1 MRGIEFSGG
10 AKAQCRLVS
19 RRNAT
24 GGSLGLDPIPATLHA
39 ARPWLPPLRHNPV
52 ARLAETKRHWA
63 KAPRKLKLALPVAL
77 IIACAWGQA
86 DPVAAGIEAYS
97 RGDYQLAEREL
108 RKASGAQAP
117 AFLAMTLAAT
127 NRCDEALPG
136 LKSAFAGAADGTR
149 RLAGLALAQCHL
161 SASRFDEAAPVIAA
175 LPKDADSLYLAA
187 RLHMRAW
194 NEALRD
200 LYKVA
205 PGSYRVNQIS
215 GEILETQGQFTS
227 AAAEYRKAI
236 EKNPEALS
244 LHFRLGR
251 ALLMSTHSAGTFD
264 EARKEFEAE
273 LTRNPRDAVGHYQIA
288 QIDLAQE
295 RGTAAAARLEQA
307 LAIDPAFPEA
317 LIALGKLRVAEKR
330 NDDAIRLL
338 RRAAELQPKS
348 EAVHY
353 NLMLAYRN
361 AGRTD
366 DARREKALL
375 DAIQKPPEGEFSDF
389 LKKLGEKK

>member
-1 MRGIEFSGG
+1 MMRVISFF
-10 AKAQCRLVS
+10 V
-19 RRNAT
+19 
-24 GGSLGLDPIPATLHA
+24 
-39 ARPWLPPLRHNPV
+39 
-52 ARLAETKRHWA
+52 LA
-63 KAPRKLKLALPVAL
+63 
-77 IIACAWGQA
+77 ACACAQPDA
-86 DPVAAGIEAYS
+86 LMQGIAAYS
-97 RGDYQLAEREL
+97 KGDYPVAEREL
-108 RKASGAQAP
+108 RKASGPQAR
-117 AFLAMTLAAT
+117 AFLALTLAAT
-127 NRCDEALPG
+127 NRCEDALPA
-136 LKSAFAGAADGTR
+136 LKEAFPTQ

-161 SASRFDEAAPVIAA
+161 NASRFDEAAIVLAQ

-215 GEILETQGQFTS
+215 GEILETQGQFS
-227 AAAEYRKAI
+227 EAAAEYRKAI

-251 ALLMSTHSAGTFD
+251 ALLMSTHSPSTFD

-273 LTRNPRDAVGHYQIA
+273 LARNPRDAVAHYQIA
-288 QIDLAQE
+288 QVLLAQE
-295 RGTAAAARLEQA
+295 KVAEAAARLELA
-307 LAIDPAFPEA
+307 LTIEPAFPEA
-317 LIALGKLRVAEKR
+317 LIALGKLRVADKR

-338 RRAAELQPKS
+338 TRAAELQPKS

-361 AGRTD
+361 AGRLE
-366 DARREKALL
+366 DARKEKALL
-375 DAIQKPPEGEFSDF
+375 DTIQKPPDGEFSDF

>member
-1 MRGIEFSGG
+1 MMRDINGNGG
-10 AKAQCRLVS
+10 A
-19 RRNAT
+19 
-24 GGSLGLDPIPATLHA
+24 D
-39 ARPWLPPLRHNPV
+39 
-52 ARLAETKRHWA
+52 
-63 KAPRKLKLALPVAL
+63 APRKLKPASQWSSDHYSLRSRLGRVL
-77 IIACAWGQA
+77 IIAGIGLGAWGQA
-86 DPVAAGIEAYS
+86 DPLAAGIEAYS
-97 RGDYQLAEREL
+97 RGDYPSAEIAL
-108 RKASGAQAP
+108 RKGTGPKAS
-117 AFLAMTLAAT
+117 AFMALTLAAT
-127 NRCDEALPG
+127 GRCEEALPG
-136 LKSAFAGAADGTR
+136 LKTAFAVANGPTQ

-161 SASRFDEAAPVIAA
+161 SAFRFDDAAPVIAA
-175 LPKDADSLYLAA
+175 LPKDADSLYLSA

-215 GEILETQGQFTS
+215 GEILETQGQF
-227 AAAEYRKAI
+227 AAAAGEYRKAI

-251 ALLMSTHSAGTFD
+251 ALLMSTHSDATFG

-273 LTRNPRDAVGHYQIA
+273 LAKNPRDAVAYYQIA
-288 QIDLAQE
+288 QIDLAEE
-295 RGTAAAARLEQA
+295 RGAVAALRFEQA
-307 LAIDPAFPEA
+307 LAIDPTFPEA
-317 LIALGKLRVAEKR
+317 LIGLGKLRVAEKR
-330 NDDAIRLL
+330 NDEAIRLL
-338 RRAAELQPKS
+338 TRAGELQPKS

-361 AGRTD
+361 AGRTE

-389 LKKLGEKK
+389 LKKLGEKPAK

>member
-1 MRGIEFSGG
+1 MRGTEGR
-10 AKAQCRLVS
+10 CRVADHRSLRSRLGWGLIVS
-19 RRNAT
+19 
-24 GGSLGLDPIPATLHA
+24 
-39 ARPWLPPLRHNPV
+39 V
-52 ARLAETKRHWA
+52 F
-63 KAPRKLKLALPVAL
+63 
-77 IIACAWGQA
+77 AWGQQ
-86 DPVAAGIEAYS
+86 DPLAVGIEAYS
-97 RGDYQLAEREL
+97 RGDYALAESAL
-108 RKASGAQAP
+108 RRASGPQGS
-117 AFLAMTLAAT
+117 AFLALTLAAT
-127 NRCDEALPG
+127 GRCDEGLPG
-136 LKSAFAGAADGTR
+136 LKTAFAGSAGPTQ

-161 SASRFDEAAPVIAA
+161 SASRFDDAAPVIAA
-175 LPKDADSLYLAA
+175 LPKDADSLYLSA

-215 GEILETQGQFTS
+215 GEILETQGQFAA

-236 EKNPEALS
+236 EKNPGALS

-251 ALLMSTHSAGTFD
+251 ALLMSTHSDATFA

-273 LTRNPRDAVGHYQIA
+273 LARNPRDAVAHYQIA

-295 RGTAAAARLEQA
+295 RGAAAATRFEQA
-307 LAIDPAFPEA
+307 LAIDPVFPEA
-317 LIALGKLRVAEKR
+317 LIALGKLRVAEKK
-330 NDDAIRLL
+330 NDEAIRLL
-338 RRAAELQPKS
+338 TRAAELQPKS

-361 AGRTD
+361 AGRAE

-389 LKKLGEKK
+389 LKKLGEKPAK

>member
-1 MRGIEFSGG
+1 MRGISFL
-10 AKAQCRLVS
+10 AALCLWAQDPLAS
-19 RRNAT
+19 
-24 GGSLGLDPIPATLHA
+24 GLD
-39 ARPWLPPLRHNPV
+39 
-52 ARLAETKRHWA
+52 
-63 KAPRKLKLALPVAL
+63 
-77 IIACAWGQA
+77 
-86 DPVAAGIEAYS
+86 AYS
-97 RGDYQLAEREL
+97 RGDYPSAEREL
-108 RKASGAQAP
+108 RKATGPKAQ
-117 AFLAMTLAAT
+117 AFLAMTVAAT
-127 NRCDEALPG
+127 GRCDEALPG
-136 LKSAFAGAADGTR
+136 LKAAFAASPDATQ

-161 SASRFDEAAPVIAA
+161 AASRFEDAAPVIAA

-194 NEALRD
+194 NDALRD

-215 GEILETQGQFTS
+215 GEILETQGQFAA

-251 ALLMSTHSAGTFD
+251 ALLMSTHSSSTFD
-264 EARKEFEAE
+264 EARREFEAE
-273 LTRNPRDAVGHYQIA
+273 LARNPRDAVAHYQIA
-288 QIDLAQE
+288 QIFLAE
-295 RGTAAAARLEQA
+295 DHGKEAAARLEQA
-307 LAIDPAFPEA
+307 LSIDPRFPEA

-330 NDDAIRLL
+330 NDDAIALL
-338 RRAAELQPKS
+338 TKAAELQPKS

-361 AGRTD
+361 AGRIE
-366 DARREKALL
+366 DARKEKAAL